1 MEPHPTSRGR
11 RLARKSFRIA
21 LFALVAAYLAA
32 AGYMAIKQRSFIYK
46 TAPEWIS
53 PESQNLPRGQAL
65 SFTTPDG
72 TVLRGWQIP
81 ATRADGQTFLYFHGN
96 ARGLD
101 RRAGRFQLMTAD
113 GSGLIAL
120 SYRGYGSS
128 GGQPTEALLHAD
140 AEAIYA
146 DLARRVP
153 PTQIVIFGESLGTG
167 VTLNLARK
175 VEAKAVILDSPY
187 LSVLKRAWA
196 QFPWLPVPL
205 LLADTFRSDQWIG
218 DVKAPVLILHG
229 TADRLI
235 PLSDSEELA
244 ALGKAG
250 RTTRIVYPGEP
261 HVVPYNHGPD
271 KDVPEFLARLKPK
284 G

>member
-1 MEPHPTSRGR
+1 MEHHPISRGR
-11 RLARKSFRIA
+11 RFARNALRIA
-21 LFALVAAYLAA
+21 LLALIAAYLAA
-32 AGYMAIKQRSFIYK
+32 AGYMAINQRSFIFR

-53 PESQNLPRGQAL
+53 PESQNLPRGEAL

-120 SYRGYGSS
+120 SYRGYGGS
-128 GGQPTEALLHAD
+128 GGEPTEALLHAD

-146 DLARRVP
+146 DLARRIP
-153 PTQIVIFGESLGTG
+153 RSQIVLFGESLGTG

-187 LSVLKRAWA
+187 LSVMKRAWA

-205 LLADTFRSDQWIG
+205 LLVDTFRSDQWIG
-218 DVKAPVLILHG
+218 DVKAPILILHG
-229 TADRLI
+229 TRDRLI
-235 PLSDSEELA
+235 PISDSEELA
-244 ALGKAG
+244 ARGRSGKV
-250 RTTRIVYPGEP
+250 TRKLYPDIG
-261 HVVPYNHGPD
+261 HVVGYDRGPNI
-271 KDVPEFLARLKPK
+271 DVPAFLAGLQSP